1 MAQVREDL
9 ITPVDSDVLAALRS
23 LAERE
28 GQQVQTLVNEALADL
43 IEKRRRSE
51 SPRDHVMAAYRG
63 SHEKYAPLYKKL
75 SE

>member
-28 GQQVQTLVNEALADL
+28 GQQVQTLVT
-43 IEKRRRSE
+43 KRL
-51 SPRDHVMAAYRG
+51 PI
-63 SHEKYAPLYKKL
+63 
-75 SE
+75 